1 MASARLAFPAVLTA
15 AALAGGALTA
25 LSAPAAAE
33 PATAPCSPHK
43 DTGTASWTGHA
54 ELGDEL
60 ERLERRSKGA
70 LEVEVAG
77 RSGRGREIW
86 TARVGEG
93 PRTVMVASE
102 IHGNEKTGTEAVL
115 SLLRSLSGPSK
126 QARELREQVT
136 VVAVPKMNP
145 DGSELDRRGNDR
157 SWSDVVDDFP
167 QLEGAPPSWNHYT
180 GELQGDD
187 YSQRP
192 GFDVNRDFNPDL
204 DYVPDPA
211 DLPGDSASPGW
222 FVQPES
228 QAVRDAYVALAEE
241 KGGVDAYIDLH
252 HQGSCYQDENGEFW
266 VDLSLSGNFLP
277 EQGSPEWERKYS
289 EYDDVYD
296 NEFSRQL
303 NLAAYDELQSYGESN
318 FGDVTLYPQEQDLPG
333 TALASFALNGSG
345 TVLFEVRGQTQ
356 SWGSKQRG
364 RLVTTVERGLTAVV
378 EGVADGS
385 ARNLDP
391 ERYDDIPA
399 TAR

>member
-1 MASARLAFPAVLTA
+1 MASARLAFPAVLAA

-33 PATAPCSPHK
+33 PAAAPCSPHK
-43 DTGTASWTGHA
+43 DTGTASWTDHA

-60 ERLERRSKGA
+60 QRLERRSKGA

-77 RSGRGREIW
+77 RSGQGREIW

-115 SLLRSLSGPSK
+115 RLLRSLSGPSK

-187 YSQRP
+187 YAQRP

-252 HQGSCYQDENGEFW
+252 HQGPCYQDENGEFW

>member
-1 MASARLAFPAVLTA
+1 MAFRRRTLPAVLAA
-15 AALAGGALTA
+15 AALACGTLTA

-33 PATAPCSPHK
+33 PAGAQCRPHK
-43 DTGTASWTGHA
+43 DNGTSSWTDHA
-54 ELGDEL
+54 ELGAEL
-60 ERLERRSKGA
+60 ARLERRSGGA

-77 RSGRGREIW
+77 HSNRGREIW

-115 SLLRSLSGPSK
+115 KLLSTMSGPSK

-157 SWSDVVDDFP
+157 SWAEVEADFP
-167 QLEGAPPSWNHYT
+167 QLQGAPPSWNHYT

-222 FVQPES
+222 YIQPES
-228 QAVRDAYVALAEE
+228 QAVRDAYKALAAE

-252 HQGSCYQDENGEFW
+252 HQGPCYVDENGEFQ

-277 EQGSPEWERKYS
+277 EQGGPVWEDKYS
-289 EYDDVYD
+289 EYDGVYRPD
-296 NEFSRQL
+296 LSRQL
-303 NLAAYDELQSYGESN
+303 TLAAYDELQSYGESN
-318 FGDVTLYPQEQDLPG
+318 FGNVTLYPQDLDLPG
-333 TALASFALNGSG
+333 TALGSFALNGSG
-345 TVLFEVRGQTQ
+345 SVLFEVRGQTQ
-356 SWGSKQRG
+356 SWGAKQRG
-364 RLVTTVERGLTAVV
+364 RLITTVERGLTAIVG
-378 EGVADGS
+378 GVADGS
-385 ARNLDP
+385 AEQLDP
-391 ERYDDIPA
+391 ARYDDIPR